1 MAGEFSSKP
10 RLPFHGI
17 GKVGHRNVIYCG
29 CVLSHVPLFVTLW
42 TVARQAPLSMG
53 FPRQGCWSGLPFP
66 PPGHLPDPGIEPASL
81 ASPALAG
88 GFFTTGATWEDSLS
102 NVMLILIQKQ
112 THFLPL
118 PAPSPLS
125 PASRGLILLP
135 VT

>member
-10 RLPFHGI
+10 RLTFHGI
-17 GKVGHRNVIYCG
+17 GKVGHCNAIYCG
-29 CVLSHVPLFVTLW
+29 CVLSHVRLFVTLW
-42 TVARQAPLSMG
+42 TVARQAPLSVG
-53 FPRQGCWSGLPFP
+53 FPRQGCWSGLSCP
-66 PPGHLPDPGIEPASL
+66 PPGDLPDPGVEPASL

-88 GFFTTGATWEDSLS
+88 GFFT